1 MAHPHSEVKSRQQQ
15 HPAVELFF
23 SCCPM
28 TRITKD
34 KENEDGSSL
43 CQTGLARS
51 SPNNSSQSHQ
61 GVVMFSGRLRYHRFY
76 NLKPWVLN
84 TNPLIDFVDYGIV
97 TETWT

>member
-1 MAHPHSEVKSRQQQ
+1 
-15 HPAVELFF
+15 
-23 SCCPM
+23 M